1 MYLVLET
8 YLWMYNIEKN
18 AILDPLKRK
27 LKYELR
33 DTIDLY
39 FLYSYKM
46 TIAKESDIIYN
57 KCWNK
62 M

>member
-18 AILDPLKRK
+18 AILDPLIRK

-39 FLYSYKM
+39 FLYAYTM

>member
-18 AILDPLKRK
+18 AILDPLIRK

-33 DTIDLY
+33 DIIDC
-39 FLYSYKM
+39 FSLYSYKM

>member
-1 MYLVLET
+1 MYLVLEI

-18 AILDPLKRK
+18 VILDFLIRK
-27 LKYELR
+27 FKYELR
-33 DTIDLY
+33 DIIDLY
-39 FLYSYKM
+39 FFYFYKM
-46 TIAKESDIIYN
+46 IIVKEFDIIYN

>member
-18 AILDPLKRK
+18 AILDPLIRK

-46 TIAKESDIIYN
+46 KIAKESDIIYN